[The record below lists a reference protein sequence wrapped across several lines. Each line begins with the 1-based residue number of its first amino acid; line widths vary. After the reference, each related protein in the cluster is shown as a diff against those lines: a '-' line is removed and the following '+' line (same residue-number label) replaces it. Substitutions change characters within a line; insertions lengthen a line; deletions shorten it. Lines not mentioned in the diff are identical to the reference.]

1 MTNPTIDK
9 YLEALIPNTLVGK
22 LNLSNKEIVTLLKV
36 DNLFIKIINF
46 YHQLLVSSQRI
57 SEGKETCPVYVTWVS
72 NSAYSS
78 IPGITCGQVKYLL
91 RNIRINQDFGKVVEL
106 SCRYLQAVKFTHNMK
121 ANNLVYGSDLL

>member
-1 MTNPTIDK
+1 MATPTIDK

-22 LNLSNKEIVTLLKV
+22 LNLSNKEIVDYLKA

-46 YHQLLVSSQRI
+46 YHQLLVSNQRI
-57 SEGKETCPVYVTWVS
+57 SEGKQTCPVYVNWES
-72 NSAYSS
+72 NLAYSS

-91 RNIRINQDFGKVVEL
+91 RNMKINQEFGKVVEL

>member
-1 MTNPTIDK
+1 MTTPTIDK
-9 YLEALIPNTLVGK
+9 YLEALIPSTLVGN
-22 LNLSNKEIVTLLKV
+22 LNLSNKDIVALLKV

-46 YHQLLVSSQRI
+46 YHQLLLSNQRI
-57 SEGKETCPVYVTWVS
+57 SEGKQTCPVYVTWVS
-72 NSAYSS
+72 NSNYSS

-91 RNIRINQDFGKVVEL
+91 RYMRIDRDFGKVVEL